1 MLETKVDKEIVNRL
15 KVYKKDTYCRHLM
28 FPSYFIGCLQSFILR
43 FSTGHVVILKT
54 PIPLKEKYIKE
65 MKAIL
70 EENRF
75 DYLDNLTLEIISSL
89 YFFTNFGNIVI
100 QVDKKEKE
108 KFIATCNNF
117 KGKEWN
123 EVISPFID
131 SVYEL
136 LKKCTIPGGQLLLGA
151 RMWL

>member
-1 MLETKVDKEIVNRL
+1 MTETRVDKEIVDRL
-15 KVYKKDTYCRHLM
+15 KIYKKDDYCRHLM
-28 FPSYFIGCLQSFILR
+28 FPSYFIGCLQSFILK
-43 FSTGHVVILKT
+43 FPTGQVVILKT
-54 PIPLKEKYIKE
+54 PIQLKEKYIKE
-65 MKAIL
+65 MKSIL

-75 DYLDNLTLEIISSL
+75 DYLDNLTLEILESL
-89 YFFTNFGNIVI
+89 YFFTYFGNIFI
-100 QVDKKEKE
+100 KLDRDEKE
-108 KFIATCNNF
+108 KFIDTCNNF

-136 LKKCTIPGGQLLLGA
+136 LQKCTIPGGQLLLGA